1 VKCRYEYGYKS
12 WGLICISEKYYP
24 GGRKQYFYLRAYL
37 YGEGQQLKHSCV
49 STKAYMF
56 FGGFSHLG
64 QYIPFIDL

>member
-1 VKCRYEYGYKS
+1 MD
-12 WGLICISEKYYP
+12 ISPEVQYAFLRNIIQ
-24 GGRKQYFYLRAYL
+24 GEGRKQYFYIRAYL

-64 QYIPFIDL
+64 QYIPFIEL